1 MSEEDISSSYSIQLD
16 IPPTVEHCKCRILY
30 FLVFFMETVSLVTT
44 SVYFSL
50 CYNQISTSAQVWFG
64 GYIVATMLSAATI
77 SVAKYWN
84 RKHCSCLAFLIQAIL
99 VVLGALLW
107 IAWTI
112 FGIYIIVDSIS
123 SEVWARVIA
132 VILCYQL
139 VRFLMWMIHKKE

>member
-1 MSEEDISSSYSIQLD
+1 MSEEDASSSYSIQLD
-16 IPPTVEHCKCRILY
+16 IPPVAAQCKCRALC
-30 FLVFFMETVSLVTT
+30 FLVFVMEATSLIAVL
-44 SVYFSL
+44 VYFSV
-50 CYNQISTSAQVWFG
+50 CYNNIPEYAQIWFC

-84 RKHCSCLAFLIQAIL
+84 RKHCSCLAFLIEAIF
-99 VVLGALLW
+99 VASGALVW

-132 VILCYQL
+132 VVLCYQL
-139 VRFLMWMIHKKE
+139 VRFIMWMIYKKE